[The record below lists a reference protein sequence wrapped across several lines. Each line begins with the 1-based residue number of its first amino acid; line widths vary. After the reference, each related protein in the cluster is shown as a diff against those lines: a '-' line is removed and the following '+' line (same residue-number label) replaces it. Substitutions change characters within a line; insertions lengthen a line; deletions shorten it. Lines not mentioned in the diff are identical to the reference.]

1 MDNLDLQTILHAF
14 EHYPASE
21 LELSCASFTIKIKRS
36 SGGNLTH
43 VQTTEIT
50 KAETVEHRKA
60 QDTSIITSPIVGT
73 FYLTPA
79 PDAPPYVQVGD
90 AVDSGSVICTIEAM
104 KMMNQLEAEYPC
116 EIVRVLA
123 GQGSMVEFG
132 QPLFEVKRR

>member
-1 MDNLDLQTILHAF
+1 MDNLDLQTILNAF

-21 LELSCASFTIKIKRS
+21 LEFSCASFTIKIKRNTGES
-36 SGGNLTH
+36 HPN
-43 VQTTEIT
+43 VQPSARENIETKEQMKNHDTTVI
-50 KAETVEHRKA
+50 
-60 QDTSIITSPIVGT
+60 SSPIVGT

-90 AVDSGSVICTIEAM
+90 TIDTGSVICTIEAM
-104 KMMNQLEAEYPC
+104 KMMNQLEAEFPC